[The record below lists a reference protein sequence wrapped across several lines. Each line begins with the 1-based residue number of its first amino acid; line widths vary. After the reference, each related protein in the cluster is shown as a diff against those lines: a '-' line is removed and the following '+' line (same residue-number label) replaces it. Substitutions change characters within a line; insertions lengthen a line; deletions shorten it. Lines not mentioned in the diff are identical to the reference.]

1 MWPVNKKIR
10 VMVVDDS
17 VLARTMI
24 SNGLNTSPSIEVVA
38 TSFNAKDA
46 RAKIDTFRP
55 DVMTLDVEMPG
66 MNGIEFLKQL
76 LPVVP
81 LPVILVS
88 SLDLRVFDALSAG
101 AVDFVRK
108 PEPGQN
114 EAFIAALTQKVI
126 AAAGARVR
134 PRPGVPAP
142 AAPVKPGA
150 PRLPVTG
157 SQPALPAPPLLG
169 NRPSLDNVIIGL
181 GASTGGTEATLEVM
195 KRLPADIPAMLIVQH
210 MPTGFT
216 QMYADRLNRLCHM
229 EVREAKS
236 GDELHRGLALLAPA
250 DFQMRI
256 VRSGSRYTVSCMPGE
271 KVSGHHPSVD
281 ALFFSM
287 AEQVRCKMTGIIM
300 TGMGRD
306 GADGLLKMRQAG
318 AYTIGQDK
326 ESSVVYGMP
335 MVAYNIGAVQIQGS
349 CEDIAGI
356 LLRQLQ
362 KW

>member
-88 SLDLRVFDALSAG
+88 SLDLRVFDAQSAG
-101 AVDFVRK
+101 AVDCVRK
-108 PEPGQN
+108 PEPGPN

-134 PRPGVPAP
+134 PRPGIPAP

-157 SQPALPAPPLLG
+157 K
-169 NRPSLDNVIIGL
+169 IGR
-181 GASTGGTEATLEVM
+181 AHV
-195 KRLPADIPAMLIVQH
+195 
-210 MPTGFT
+210 
-216 QMYADRLNRLCHM
+216 
-229 EVREAKS
+229 
-236 GDELHRGLALLAPA
+236 
-250 DFQMRI
+250 
-256 VRSGSRYTVSCMPGE
+256 
-271 KVSGHHPSVD
+271 
-281 ALFFSM
+281 
-287 AEQVRCKMTGIIM
+287 
-300 TGMGRD
+300 
-306 GADGLLKMRQAG
+306 
-318 AYTIGQDK
+318 
-326 ESSVVYGMP
+326 
-335 MVAYNIGAVQIQGS
+335 
-349 CEDIAGI
+349 
-356 LLRQLQ
+356 
-362 KW
+362 